1 MDMSRM
7 RQLVS
12 STRSEERNSFGD
24 ENAETVNPNSLNRS
38 GSDSRTDSSSSTMER
53 RSWWLAILLFWE
65 RTTEECASAVRRS
78 IVLWY
83 WFPTTIMLHRFGQ
96 ESSWRRCSH
105 P

>member
-12 STRSEERNSFGD
+12 STRPEERNSLGD

-53 RSWWLAILLFWE
+53 RSWWLAILLSWE
-65 RTTEECASAVRRS
+65 RTTEECASVLRGS

-83 WFPTTIMLHRFGQ
+83 WFLTTVMLHPFPQ
-96 ESSWRRCSH
+96 ESSSRCSSR